1 MTTMKLV
8 SLAMVVRMGLGVH
21 SKVNWQ
27 IRCLS
32 QLANKIADNPFRI
45 EERTKKVEDGA
56 GGLVDQKIKFPVW
69 FESLADCGTPMRE
82 ALKLARESLADWLMQ
97 HPTSF
102 PPIVINITDGE
113 SNDGDPT
120 SEAEAIRELSSD
132 DGNVLLFNL
141 HLSSQRTKP
150 IEFPDS
156 VENLPDEYAKLLFS
170 MSSLLPPHLQEAA
183 RQENYSVSERTRG
196 FAFNADL
203 VSVITFLDIGTR
215 PSNLR

>member
-113 SNDGDPT
+113 GDADPT
-120 SEAEAIRELSSD
+120 NEAEAIKALSSD

-141 HLSSQRTKP
+141 HISSQRAKP

-156 VENLPDEYAKLLFS
+156 VETLPDEFAKFLFS
-170 MSSLLPPHLQEAA
+170 LSSILPEYMQDFA
-183 RQENYSVSERTRG
+183 RQEKYSVSERTRG
-196 FAFNADL
+196 FVFNADI
-203 VSVITFLDIGTR
+203 VSVIRFLDIGTR